1 MIRTRQGKR
10 KTDSILSLFYPS
22 INDMKKLISSPREAV
37 GVANKLVKDN
47 FKEHTIGLYLDT
59 RNRLIKSE
67 VISIGTLNSCLV
79 HPREVFYPAIKQRCA
94 SMIFL
99 HNHPSGIVDPSEDD
113 VETTKRLRNA
123 GKILGIEVTDSIIF
137 EKGGTWHSHRE
148 AGSGWN

>member
-1 MIRTRQGKR
+1 MAKR
-10 KTDSILSLFYPS
+10 
-22 INDMKKLISSPREAV
+22 
-37 GVANKLVKDN
+37 LVKDN

-137 EKGGTWHSHRE
+137 ENGGMWHSHRE
-148 AGSGWN
+148 TDGDWN